1 MRENNELSKG
11 NENMN
16 IKTQIKDISNRCKD
30 RFNRMIEDALY
41 KYDCITT
48 YNRYHKFYKGSTS
61 TMQLFKDK
69 VSLATAW
76 LGKKVNRVDL
86 SKASMGYSDC
96 YIDNTDAQEVNR
108 ALRRKDLN
116 S

>member
-1 MRENNELSKG
+1 MR
-11 NENMN
+11 MN
-16 IKTQIKDISNRCKD
+16 IKTQIKDISKRCKD
-30 RFNRMIEDALY
+30 KFNNMIENTHY
-41 KYDCITT
+41 KIDCILY

-76 LGKKVNRVDL
+76 LGKKMNNVDL

-96 YIDNTDAQEVNR
+96 YIHNTDIQEHNKD
-108 ALRRKDLN
+108 LRRKELN

>member
-16 IKTQIKDISNRCKD
+16 IKTQIKDISKRCKD

-48 YNRYHKFYKGSTS
+48 YNRYHKFYKGTS
-61 TMQLFKDK
+61 SHMQTIKAK
-69 VSLATAW
+69 VSLATA
-76 LGKKVNRVDL
+76 LFRNSISKIDI
-86 SKASMGYSDC
+86 SKASLGYNDF
-96 YIDNTDAQEVNR
+96 IVHNNEELDE
-108 ALRRKDLN
+108 LRRKGKN
-116 S
+116 SNK

>member
-1 MRENNELSKG
+1 
-11 NENMN
+11 
-16 IKTQIKDISNRCKD
+16 
-30 RFNRMIEDALY
+30 
-41 KYDCITT
+41 
-48 YNRYHKFYKGSTS
+48 
-61 TMQLFKDK
+61 MQLFKDK

-76 LGKKVNRVDL
+76 LGKKLNRVDL

>member
-1 MRENNELSKG
+1 
-11 NENMN
+11 MN
-16 IKTQIKDISNRCKD
+16 IKTQIKDISKRCKD

-76 LGKKVNRVDL
+76 FNNKYSNVDL
-86 SKASMGYSDC
+86 SKAAMGHSDC
-96 YIDNTDAQEVNR
+96 IIHNSEVSDE
-108 ALRRKDLN
+108 LRRKGKN
-116 S
+116 SIK

>member
-1 MRENNELSKG
+1 
-11 NENMN
+11 MN
-16 IKTQIKDISNRCKD
+16 IKTQIKDISKRCKD

-76 LGKKVNRVDL
+76 INDKYSNIDI
-86 SKASMGYSDC
+86 SKATLGY
-96 YIDNTDAQEVNR
+96 TDLIVHNNEELDE
-108 ALRRKDLN
+108 LRRKELN
-116 S
+116 SKKWHIA

>member
-16 IKTQIKDISNRCKD
+16 IKTQIKDISKRYKD

-41 KYDCITT
+41 RYDCITT
-48 YNRYHKFYKGSTS
+48 YNRYLKFYKGTS
-61 TMQLFKDK
+61 SHMQTIKAK

-76 LGKKVNRVDL
+76 LSNIDFIVHNNEELDELRKK
-86 SKASMGYSDC
+86 KG
-96 YIDNTDAQEVNR
+96 
-108 ALRRKDLN
+108 N
-116 S
+116 SIK

>member
-16 IKTQIKDISNRCKD
+16 IKTQIKDISKRCKD

-41 KYDCITT
+41 KYDCIYY

-69 VSLATAW
+69 VSLATACF
-76 LGKKVNRVDL
+76 KDSI
-86 SKASMGYSDC
+86 SKL
-96 YIDNTDAQEVNR
+96 DNTKVKG
-108 ALRRKDLN
+108 ALRRFAPN
-116 S
+116 SKK

>member
-1 MRENNELSKG
+1 MR
-11 NENMN
+11 MN
-16 IKTQIKDISNRCKD
+16 IKTQIKDISKRCKD

-76 LGKKVNRVDL
+76 FNNNTSNIDWT
-86 SKASMGYSDC
+86 SASSGHMPHIHSINKD
-96 YIDNTDAQEVNR
+96 EVE
-108 ALRRKDLN
+108 LRRKELN
-116 S
+116 SKK

>member
-1 MRENNELSKG
+1 MRI
-11 NENMN
+11 N
-16 IKTQIKDISNRCKD
+16 IITQIKDISKRCKD
-30 RFNRMIEDALY
+30 KFNNMIENTHY
-41 KYDCITT
+41 KIDCILY
-48 YNRYHKFYKGSTS
+48 YNRYHKFYKGTHSIWTI
-61 TMQLFKDK
+61 LGDK

-76 LGKKVNRVDL
+76 LGKKMNNVDL